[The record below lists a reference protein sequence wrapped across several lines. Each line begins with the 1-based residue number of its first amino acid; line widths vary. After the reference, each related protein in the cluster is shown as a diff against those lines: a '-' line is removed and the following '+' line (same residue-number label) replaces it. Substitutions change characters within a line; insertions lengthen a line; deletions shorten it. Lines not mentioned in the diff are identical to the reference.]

1 MKGLIVV
8 FAILIVAQQRI
19 WRGQKTTNKEGVTYA

>member
-8 FAILIVAQQRI
+8 FAILIVAQPADLERVKEVLI
-19 WRGQKTTNKEGVTYA
+19 WTQDR

>member
-8 FAILIVAQQRI
+8 FAILIVAQLADLENVGNER
-19 WRGQKTTNKEGVTYA
+19 RVK